1 MTKPKNACP
10 KPDSSSPLQPD
21 GSSPSVASFLQPD
34 SSSSSQPAVASSL
47 QPDSASSL
55 PAASPGA
62 QLAVY
67 YCGGCNPAYDRKP
80 LVTGILDQVSHLNL
94 VAPEDLTP
102 ADHLLLV
109 CGCPAICLTER
120 DDLNFPG
127 KKIVIGPEIVNYQQ
141 VPQENIIKAVVNI
154 LGEE

>member
-10 KPDSSSPLQPD
+10 KPDSSSPLPAASFLQTDSANSLQPD
-21 GSSPSVASFLQPD
+21 GSSPLPAASF
-34 SSSSSQPAVASSL
+34 L